1 MKYLCVQLSLWLSWA
16 LLAWCG
22 YGKWEAAKNGDGMY
36 VIFAI
41 LLLGVLAYAI
51 AQEVLKAFKR
61 DDKTIGQYTD
71 TSDEYEEMRERF
83 RKDKRDR
90 S

>member
-16 LLAWCG
+16 LLAWRG
-22 YGKWEAAKNGDGMY
+22 YEKWETAKNGDGMY
-36 VIFAI
+36 VVFIV
-41 LLLGVLAYAI
+41 LLLGVLVYVI

-71 TSDEYEEMRERF
+71 VSDEYDEMRERF